1 MVGSTIF
8 LQRCYA
14 TQFLLAIV
22 QLFATKNLFEN
33 SIKSYKYVFWIILS
47 LFEEVESSL
56 EVYSDHFLQA

>member
-1 MVGSTIF
+1 M
-8 LQRCYA
+8 L